1 MFQEYP
7 YTNYHDINLD
17 WIMKIIQELN
27 DKFNGDSPVLTEDNI
42 VQIKGTQVDK
52 VISQNAVTE
61 FFDELDDIYV
71 DKTRVVSSSDIT
83 PSQGLIY
90 DSVAVTQLTGDLTT
104 GYLKKSEIVQNLGNN
119 TTVPMSQKAVTDALS
134 EVNNTRQVIL
144 NFTEN
149 VKQSASFIGTLF
161 NLANLPA
168 YQQTANIVLTPNANP
183 IPSALNIT
191 SRDLSNNV
199 IDTHSISF
207 NGLNPVNF
215 PLTVAPNASTIR
227 ITGQPGQ
234 SFTLAIQV
242 TLSQI
247 IDSTLLQTTGN
258 STTQAMSQKAVTDA
272 LLNNYNLYMLE
283 TNDTGVPSSPIS
295 GLYDS
300 YEKNANYILKFRDAY
315 YICNRIGA
323 YELMAISHSPGNIIQ
338 YVTVNISSDDTFIV
352 NNTYSYD
359 LINFNQNPSLDSI
372 YRATAINSMIPT
384 YQTITV
390 GNFSAS
396 STLGSLYVWRGHTTD
411 SVPLNVMYF
420 PTGLNTI
427 QAVGTFIYGF
437 KRANE
442 NTITLITTTSMP
454 ALAQNISLEVFKV
467 VVMKNE

>member
-17 WIMKIIQELN
+17 WIIKIIQDLN

-42 VQIKGTQVDK
+42 VQTKGAQVDK
-52 VISQNAVTE
+52 VISQNAITE
-61 FFDELDDIYV
+61 FFDELDGIYV
-71 DKTRVVSSSDIT
+71 DKTSVVSSSDSK

-144 NFTEN
+144 KFTEK
-149 VKQSASFIGTLF
+149 VTQSVSFIGTLF

-168 YQQTANIVLTPNANP
+168 YQQTANIVLTPNATP
-183 IPSALNIT
+183 MASALTIT

-207 NGLNPVNF
+207 NGLTPVNF
-215 PLTVAPNASTIR
+215 PLKVAPNAGTIS
-227 ITGQPGQ
+227 ITGQAGQ
-234 SFTLAIQV
+234 SFTLDIQV
-242 TLSQI
+242 TVSQI

-272 LLNNYNLYMLE
+272 LLNDYNLYMLE
-283 TNDTGVPSSPIS
+283 TNEAGAPSSPIS

-300 YEKNANYILKFRDAY
+300 YEKNANYILKYQNNY
-315 YICNRIGA
+315 YICNRQGS
-323 YELMAISHSPGNIIQ
+323 YELLAISHTSGDIVR
-338 YVTVNISSDDTFIV
+338 YVNVTISSDDTFTV
-352 NNTYSYD
+352 HNTYSYE
-359 LINFNQNPSLDSI
+359 LINFNPTPSNFSI
-372 YRATAINSMIPT
+372 YRASAINSLIPS

-390 GNFSAS
+390 GNFSVTS
-396 STLGSLYVWRGHTTD
+396 PLGSLYVWTGDTTD
-411 SVPLNVMYF
+411 SLPLNVMYF

-427 QAVGTFIYGF
+427 QSVGTFIYGF
-437 KRANE
+437 KRATE
-442 NTITLITTTSMP
+442 TKITLITTMSLPAMP
-454 ALAQNISLEVFKV
+454 QTISLEVFKV
-467 VVMKNE
+467 VVMM

>member
-17 WIMKIIQELN
+17 WIIKVIQELN
-27 DKFNGDSPVLTEDNI
+27 DKFNGSSPVLTEDNI
-42 VQIKGTQVDK
+42 VHTKGTQVDK
-52 VISQNAVTE
+52 VVSQNAVTE

-144 NFTEN
+144 NFSEN
-149 VKQSASFIGTLF
+149 VKQGTSFIGTLF
-161 NLANLPA
+161 NLKNLPA
-168 YQQTANIVLTPNANP
+168 YQQTANIVVTPNANP
-183 IPSALNIT
+183 SPSALSIT

-199 IDTHSISF
+199 IDTYSIAF

-215 PLTVAPNASTIR
+215 PLTIAANAGTIQL
-227 ITGQPGQ
+227 TGQAGQ

-247 IDSTLLQTTGN
+247 IDSTLLQTTGT

-272 LLNNYNLYMLE
+272 INDGYNGYNVILI
-283 TNDTGVPSSPIS
+283 DGITGTHPGI
-295 GLYDS
+295 YEA
-300 YEKNANYILKFRDAY
+300 YEKNTEYILKYNNTYFCCGKSGNYKLQCFAAT
-315 YICNRIGA
+315 GLETHV
-323 YELMAISHSPGNIIQ
+323 ELIINSDDSVTTSHSPVF
-338 YVTVNISSDDTFIV
+338 YKKTDTLPTTT
-352 NNTYSYD
+352 NTSNSFYSAMA
-359 LINFNQNPSLDSI
+359 LNQVFPV
-372 YRATAINSMIPT
+372 
-384 YQTITV
+384 YQTITIGNFAASNAVGSLFLWV
-390 GNFSAS
+390 GN
-396 STLGSLYVWRGHTTD
+396 TTD
-411 SVPLNVMYF
+411 ALNQNVMYF
-420 PTGLNTI
+420 PTGTSTI

-437 KRANE
+437 KKSGE
-442 NTITLITTTSMP
+442 SKISFLTTSSLP
-454 ALAQNISLEVFKV
+454 ALESNISLEVFKV
-467 VVMKNE
+467 VVPISA

>member
-258 STTQAMSQKAVTDA
+258 STTQAM
-272 LLNNYNLYMLE
+272 
-283 TNDTGVPSSPIS
+283 
-295 GLYDS
+295 
-300 YEKNANYILKFRDAY
+300 
-315 YICNRIGA
+315 
-323 YELMAISHSPGNIIQ
+323 
-338 YVTVNISSDDTFIV
+338 
-352 NNTYSYD
+352 
-359 LINFNQNPSLDSI
+359 
-372 YRATAINSMIPT
+372 
-384 YQTITV
+384 
-390 GNFSAS
+390 
-396 STLGSLYVWRGHTTD
+396 
-411 SVPLNVMYF
+411 
-420 PTGLNTI
+420 
-427 QAVGTFIYGF
+427 FIYV
-437 KRANE
+437 RN
-442 NTITLITTTSMP
+442 
-454 ALAQNISLEVFKV
+454 
-467 VVMKNE
+467 

>member
-1 MFQEYP
+1 MFQKYP

-17 WIMKIIQELN
+17 WIIKIIQELN
-27 DKFNGDSPVLTEDNI
+27 EKFNGNSPVLTEDNI
-42 VQIKGTQVDK
+42 VQTKGTQVDK

-149 VKQSASFIGTLF
+149 VTQSASFIGTLF

-215 PLTVAPNASTIR
+215 PLTVAPNAGTIR
-227 ITGQPGQ
+227 ITGQAGQ
-234 SFTLAIQV
+234 SFTLDIRV

-272 LLNNYNLYMLE
+272 LNDSYNLYMLE
-283 TNDTGVPSSPIS
+283 AGAAGVPSSPIN

-300 YEKNANYILKFRDAY
+300 YEKNANYILKYQNNY
-315 YICNRIGA
+315 YICNRQGS
-323 YELMAISHSPGNIIQ
+323 YELLAISHTSGDIVR
-338 YVTVNISSDDTFIV
+338 YVNVTISDDDTFTV
-352 NNTYSYD
+352 HNTYSYD
-359 LINFNQNPSLDSI
+359 LINFDQNPSNFSI
-372 YRATAINSMIPT
+372 YRASAINSLIPIH
-384 YQTITV
+384 QTITV
-390 GNFSAS
+390 GNFSAA
-396 STLGSLYVWRGHTTD
+396 STLGNLYVWRGYTTD
-411 SVPLNVMYF
+411 SLPLNVMYF

-437 KRANE
+437 KRATE

-454 ALAQNISLEVFKV
+454 AVAQTISLEVFKV

>member
-1 MFQEYP
+1 
-7 YTNYHDINLD
+7 
-17 WIMKIIQELN
+17 
-27 DKFNGDSPVLTEDNI
+27 
-42 VQIKGTQVDK
+42 
-52 VISQNAVTE
+52 
-61 FFDELDDIYV
+61 
-71 DKTRVVSSSDIT
+71 
-83 PSQGLIY
+83 
-90 DSVAVTQLTGDLTT
+90 
-104 GYLKKSEIVQNLGNN
+104 
-119 TTVPMSQKAVTDALS
+119 
-134 EVNNTRQVIL
+134 
-144 NFTEN
+144 
-149 VKQSASFIGTLF
+149 
-161 NLANLPA
+161 
-168 YQQTANIVLTPNANP
+168 
-183 IPSALNIT
+183 
-191 SRDLSNNV
+191 
-199 IDTHSISF
+199 
-207 NGLNPVNF
+207 
-215 PLTVAPNASTIR
+215 
-227 ITGQPGQ
+227 
-234 SFTLAIQV
+234 
-242 TLSQI
+242 
-247 IDSTLLQTTGN
+247 
-258 STTQAMSQKAVTDA
+258 
-272 LLNNYNLYMLE
+272 MLE